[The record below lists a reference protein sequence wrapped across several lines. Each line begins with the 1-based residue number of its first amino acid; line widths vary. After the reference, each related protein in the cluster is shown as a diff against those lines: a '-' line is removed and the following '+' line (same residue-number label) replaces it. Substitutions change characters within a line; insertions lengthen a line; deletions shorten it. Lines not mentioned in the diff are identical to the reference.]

1 MSKITPLERIRNI
14 GIIAHIDAGKTTTSE
29 RILFYTWRIHK
40 IGETHDGEWT
50 MDWME
55 QEKERG
61 ITITSAA
68 TTAFW
73 KDYQINLIDTPGHVD
88 FTIEVERS
96 LRVLDGWVAVFD
108 ASQWVEPQSETVWKQ
123 ADKYSVPRIAFVNKM
138 DKMGAD
144 FEMSM
149 DTIKKRLAWEKV
161 VAIQYPIWAAE
172 TFSGVID
179 LIEMKAF
186 KFEGDNWEKIV
197 EIEIPADHLERANS
211 LREEMIEKVASA
223 DDALMEK
230 FFETGDLTVAEI
242 KSGLRKAICKNELY
256 AITCGSALQNIWV
269 QLVIDAAVEFLPSPL
284 DVNNWML
291 AVKDIDSGE
300 VKKELKI
307 GNDTSLAALAFKI
320 ATDPFVGKLCFTRVY
335 TWTLRSGSYVY
346 NASTGE
352 KERVWR
358 LLQMHAN
365 DRIEIS
371 EIPAWNIGAIVGLKN
386 TKTWD
391 TLCDVNDIFLVESI
405 EFPEPVITISVEPK
419 SKADQEKMWTA
430 LNKLAE
436 EDPSFRVKVDEET
449 GQTVISGMGE
459 LHLDIIVDRMRR
471 EFKVECNV
479 WEPQVSY
486 RETIK
491 ATATDVEH
499 KYSKQTWG
507 RGQYGHVVI
516 TFEPYK
522 EMDADDQKAEL
533 KEKPLNKFVNK
544 IVGWVIPKEYI
555 PGVEKWL
562 KEAYAR
568 GFVAGY
574 PMVDIKATLTFGSYH
589 DVDSSELAFKLAAS
603 KAFQE
608 ACKRA
613 QACLLEPIMKV
624 EVNTPE
630 EYMGDIIG
638 QLNSKRGRIEEMGD
652 RWQAKIVTAL
662 VPLSQMFG
670 YMTDLRSAS
679 QGRATFSMEF
689 DHYEEV
695 PANVAAKIREE
706 RGFKLA
712 DED

>member
-242 KSGLRKAICKNELY
+242 KSGLRKAICNNELY

-662 VPLSQMFG
+662 VIWL
-670 YMTDLRSAS
+670 
-679 QGRATFSMEF
+679 
-689 DHYEEV
+689 
-695 PANVAAKIREE
+695 I
-706 RGFKLA
+706 
-712 DED
+712 

>member
-242 KSGLRKAICKNELY
+242 KSGLRKAICNNELY

-608 ACKRA
+608 ACKKA